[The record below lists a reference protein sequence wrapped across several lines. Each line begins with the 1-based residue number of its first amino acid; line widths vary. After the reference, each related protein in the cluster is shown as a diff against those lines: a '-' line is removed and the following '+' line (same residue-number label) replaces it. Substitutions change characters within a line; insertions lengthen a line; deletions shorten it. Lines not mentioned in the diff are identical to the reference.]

1 MSYTPFHT
9 ADGLMRFIAQSQ
21 NEQLIAALP
30 QFSIQELAESFVL
43 LQNEEIQNRE
53 GKMIALFEFIDASE
67 QLEALGKNLSVQQF
81 LHLLDFLVAH
91 DSYQNTLSTLLIG
104 LRSEIFCKALNFF
117 QSGHL
122 ALFKEEGKLEP
133 LHYHLTQFVHEGESL
148 YQHIDRQIER
158 FEESL
163 QTIGGEELTV
173 ERLENLVSQI
183 SPFRN
188 KLLDCLERISV
199 ALSIAW
205 NTDRIDLIEKLSG
218 INEALQRL
226 LVLFIGHPASDNLP
240 STGLYLRIEQ
250 ILSTIF
256 DSSLKDEDASIE
268 GLTRLSVW
276 HLKDYW
282 ELGLFPHIHQLEELD
297 LDAAQ
302 PEGKQREVRHQH
314 LFSHVQQQL
323 ERLKI
328 GTVGDL
334 KREHLFS
341 KPLLKAYIDRNRNLL
356 LI

>member
-1 MSYTPFHT
+1 MSYPPFNT
-9 ADGLMRFIAQSQ
+9 ADDLKRFAARSQ
-21 NEQLIAALP
+21 NEQFIAALP

-53 GKMIALFEFIDASE
+53 DKMISLFEFIDTSE
-67 QLEALGKNLSVQQF
+67 QLETLGEHLSVPQF
-81 LHLLDFLVAH
+81 LHLLDFLAAH
-91 DSYQNTLSTLLIG
+91 PTYQNSLSSLLIG

-122 ALFKEEGKLEP
+122 ALFKEEGRLEP

-148 YQHIDRQIER
+148 YKHIDLQMER
-158 FEESL
+158 FEENL
-163 QTIGGEELTV
+163 RTLAAEDLTV
-173 ERLENLVSQI
+173 ERLEELISQI
-183 SPFRN
+183 SPLRN

-205 NTDRIDLIEKLSG
+205 NTDRIDLIDKLSS
-218 INEALQRL
+218 INEALQHQ

-240 STGLYLRIEQ
+240 STGLYLKIEQ

-268 GLTRLSVW
+268 GLTRLTVW

-282 ELGLFPHIHQLEELD
+282 ELGLLPHIHQLEELD
-297 LDAAQ
+297 LDPAR
-302 PEGKQREVRHQH
+302 PEEKQREARHQH

-334 KREHLFS
+334 KREHLYS
-341 KPLLKAYIDRNRNLL
+341 KPLLKAYINRNRNLL